1 MKYITFRFSSFC
13 RLLVLQHIGSMV
25 RNFFLKKFFLIYF
38 FFGGS
43 ALGLESGISSLAL
56 VLGHADMASDS
67 FGENFDK
74 PTICNSARKRKS
86 ATVKPKKS
94 NKINNQSIPHR

>member
-1 MKYITFRFSSFC
+1 MKPDFKDTGLDTNWTLSLDYKEGNSIRKFLTFW
-13 RLLVLQHIGSMV
+13 
-25 RNFFLKKFFLIYF
+25 
-38 FFGGS
+38 S